1 MVWVVS
7 NLSCRNFRWTD
18 FAVPAVALFP
28 HYKDFAVSAVAL
40 FLRYKS
46 RRLTRPSQ
54 SNKEQVWRPVIKE
67 LASGEESLP

>member
-1 MVWVVS
+1 MD
-7 NLSCRNFRWTD
+7 FD

-46 RRLTRPSQ
+46 RTLTRPSQ